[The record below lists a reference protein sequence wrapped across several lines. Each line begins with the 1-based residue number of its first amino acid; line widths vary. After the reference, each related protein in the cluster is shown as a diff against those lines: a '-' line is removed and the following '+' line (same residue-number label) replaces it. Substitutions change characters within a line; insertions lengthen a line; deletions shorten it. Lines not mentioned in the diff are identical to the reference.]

1 MSDIPS
7 PLPLWPD
14 PAEHVLRSG
23 PRFRGQTVLAIART
37 DEGRGYLTW
46 LNRGGGD
53 LWPEDRQAVHD
64 YLRQIKDRKKRPQP
78 EETTR

>member
-1 MSDIPS
+1 MPDTP
-7 PLPLWPD
+7 PPPLWPD

-46 LNRGGGD
+46 LNRGAGD
-53 LWPEDRQAVHD
+53 LRPEDRQAVHA
-64 YLRQIKDRKKRPQP
+64 YLRNIKARTRPRP
-78 EETTR
+78 EEETAP